1 MSTRQK
7 VAFYLEDVSTTP
19 GKVIQVAL
27 TIFNLS
33 ACVLFVWGTTIHSPS
48 AVVWYHRL
56 DWFLA
61 LVFSVEYVL
70 RLWSA
75 RRAISYVFS
84 LYGLVDLLSILPTF
98 LPVQGMS
105 FLRALR
111 VLRIL
116 KFTRYLEN
124 EEFFFGTIS
133 PLTLQITRTLF
144 TVITIIFVAAG
155 FIYYVE
161 GNAPGTKI
169 QTYDDALY
177 FSVIT
182 VSTVGFGD
190 VTPVTKLGRWI
201 TLLIVFSG
209 LFFIPWQAGKL
220 VRLLVQME
228 KNRSNRLVCPNCGL
242 DDHEADA
249 LYCRVC
255 GTRLVREAND

>member
-1 MSTRQK
+1 MTLREK
-7 VAFYLEDVSTTP
+7 IAFYLEDVSTTA
-19 GKVIQVAL
+19 GKIIQIAL
-27 TIFNLS
+27 TVFNLS
-33 ACVLFVWGTTIHSPS
+33 ACVLFVWGTTISLP
-48 AVVWYHRL
+48 AQLAWYHQL
-56 DWFLA
+56 DWLLA
-61 LVFSVEYVL
+61 MVFSVEYVL

-75 RRAISYVFS
+75 RRPLSYVFS

-98 LPVQGMS
+98 LPMGGMS

-133 PLTLQITRTLF
+133 PLTLQIIRTLF

-161 GNAPGTKI
+161 GNVPNSKI
-169 QTYDDALY
+169 HTYDDALY

-190 VTPVTKLGRWI
+190 ITPVTRMGRWI

-220 VRLLVQME
+220 VRLLVKME
-228 KNRSNRLVCPNCGL
+228 KNRGHRLVCPKCGL
-242 DDHEADA
+242 NDHEADA
-249 LYCRVC
+249 IYCRAC
-255 GTRLVREAND
+255 GTRLLHE